1 MSKSLGN
8 TADVLE
14 AVARYGGR
22 AIRLYLAGPHYRS
35 SVELSDES
43 LAESAAQLE
52 RVDSFLARAAAKLSA
67 VELAGDEPL
76 GQVPADFAAAMDD
89 DLGTPQALAV
99 LFNTVREG
107 NQALDRGD
115 LPAVGAA
122 LASVTAMLGVLGL
135 DPAAPEWASAASTDD
150 LTPVVD
156 RLVQTVLS
164 QREQARARK
173 DWASADAIRDA
184 LKDAGLTIEDT
195 KDGARWSLGKA

>member
-1 MSKSLGN
+1 MSL
-8 TADVLE
+8 
-14 AVARYGGR
+14 
-22 AIRLYLAGPHYRS
+22 
-35 SVELSDES
+35 
-43 LAESAAQLE
+43 
-52 RVDSFLARAAAKLSA
+52 
-67 VELAGDEPL
+67 
-76 GQVPADFAAAMDD
+76 PA
-89 DLGTPQALAV
+89 TYEKV
-99 LFNTVREG
+99 C
-107 NQALDRGD
+107 ALDD

>member
-1 MSKSLGN
+1 
-8 TADVLE
+8 
-14 AVARYGGR
+14 
-22 AIRLYLAGPHYRS
+22 
-35 SVELSDES
+35 
-43 LAESAAQLE
+43 
-52 RVDSFLARAAAKLSA
+52 
-67 VELAGDEPL
+67 
-76 GQVPADFAAAMDD
+76 
-89 DLGTPQALAV
+89 
-99 LFNTVREG
+99 VREG

-115 LPAVGAA
+115 TVAVGAA

-135 DPAAPEWASAASTDD
+135 DPAAPEWASESATDD

-156 RLVQTVLS
+156 RLVATVLS